1 MPKLQHGADGKYTI
15 TIPKDIVESKGWK
28 AGDDIGF
35 PIVEYGGIN
44 QPRDGDIFLRKN
56 R

>member
-1 MPKLQHGADGKYTI
+1 MPKLQYGSDGKFTI

-35 PIVEYGGIN
+35 PIVDNEAN
-44 QPRDGDIFLRKN
+44 RPLTGDIFLRKN

>member
-1 MPKLQHGADGKYTI
+1 MPKIQHGSDGKFTI

-35 PIVEYGGIN
+35 PIVDEFN
-44 QPRDGDIFLRKN
+44 RALPGDIFLRKN